1 MSVRL
6 LTDSD
11 EPLSPGIWADR
22 LDAFVYAIDAIDAD
36 DPLDFC
42 EQAWDIW
49 DAAVFSEPLPDSH
62 PAMLIVLGVRQA
74 LASVMAS
81 IYRNSAETRNQLTLT
96 AVHTSLAEE
105 LAAVQ
110 RECERW
116 AHEGL
121 PSAAEVRARSA
132 AAATGLHIVSKRTA

>member
-1 MSVRL
+1 
-6 LTDSD
+6 
-11 EPLSPGIWADR
+11 
-22 LDAFVYAIDAIDAD
+22 
-36 DPLDFC
+36 
-42 EQAWDIW
+42 
-49 DAAVFSEPLPDSH
+49 
-62 PAMLIVLGVRQA
+62 
-74 LASVMAS
+74 MAS